1 MDFTNEEFI
10 KQFSGSAS
18 ANIVTVIGVG
28 VIFLLKKLIERPSRC
43 KEVKSECCCCSFDV
57 INQTQR
63 RENEERS
70 VSEEDG
76 SRV

>member
-1 MDFTNEEFI
+1 MDFANEEFM

-28 VIFLLKKLIERPSRC
+28 VILLLKKLIERPSRC

-63 RENEERS
+63 RDEERS
-70 VSEEDG
+70 ISEEDG